1 MGGPRLDYRRCLSK
15 RRAPQPHRWPH
26 PLQPPLGAPP
36 LPGPGG
42 SLAAY
47 ADFTAGA
54 DAGGPISQT
63 ATGGEQAGLPA
74 GAGSA
79 YAPFTGGVPHRL
91 MVQAAQLE
99 AALRTLS
106 YQLHT
111 NPSWPRAFWAEVDR
125 MAPVE
130 PQLATVLSGH
140 GYIGA
145 GSISAP
151 RVDTL
156 LAELE
161 RLKSESVPPHGSAA
175 AHLQPVF
182 AAGSTLDAQMS
193 RWDVRLP
200 ADMKRAGPEIYK
212 NMRASGVANVR
223 EWIRQ
228 NYKGSESAPLW
239 TDLWHAATAIDYR
252 LGNERTPQG
261 VQTLL
266 ATDDHLELLLR
277 RLAAYVYEKRSHD
290 KTGAMHM
297 LAIQAPGSEVDIAP
311 SWMVSEA
318 TTHSKTEY
326 QRAERVK
333 NLEKMT
339 ANSGGGFGKDG
350 GKGGGGRGG
359 RGGGKG
365 GRGGDGR
372 GGRRGGGRPQG

>member
-1 MGGPRLDYRRCLSK
+1 
-15 RRAPQPHRWPH
+15 
-26 PLQPPLGAPP
+26 
-36 LPGPGG
+36 
-42 SLAAY
+42 
-47 ADFTAGA
+47 
-54 DAGGPISQT
+54 
-63 ATGGEQAGLPA
+63 
-74 GAGSA
+74 
-79 YAPFTGGVPHRL
+79 

-130 PQLATVLSGH
+130 PQLVTVLSGH

-175 AHLQPVF
+175 AHLQPAY

-266 ATDDHLELLLR
+266 ATDEHLELLLR